1 MFYHRDHLGRVF
13 YVRNNTMQVLE
24 NPTVWRIDRP
34 ANKIQKAITQT
45 KILASQKIQWRS
57 ATHRGCLSHQD
68 TWSSQLG
75 QPGQLVQRGQRGQ
88 WKLKQ
93 KTSIGFGFGLVS
105 PLYFW
110 GPTKKCFYQNSFTK
124 YHFHFTDHPSNV
136 IYHLVLVSL
145 CCLVFCLI
153 LLGRRL
159 LHSAEEEPTGGAEAS
174 AKHPLVKVKNE
185 FWSNYYRYFGLLFG
199 KSRKSKNYWC
209 GGLHLQW

>member
-1 MFYHRDHLGRVF
+1 MLETHVCLKTKTQSRKEDHKK
-13 YVRNNTMQVLE
+13 N
-24 NPTVWRIDRP
+24 
-34 ANKIQKAITQT
+34 
-45 KILASQKIQWRS
+45 LASQKSQWQS

-68 TWSSQLG
+68 TCSSQLG
-75 QPGQLVQRGQRGQ
+75 QPGQPVHRGQRGQ

-93 KTSIGFGFGLVS
+93 KNSIGFGFGLVS

-110 GPTKKCFYQNSFTK
+110 GPTKKRLYQLVTK
-124 YHFHFTDHPSNV
+124 YHFHFAGHLSNV

-145 CCLVFCLI
+145 CCLVFCLV

-159 LHSAEEEPTGGAEAS
+159 LHGAEEEPTGGAEAS

-199 KSRKSKNYWC
+199 KGCKSKTYWWASPSIIISSQL
-209 GGLHLQW
+209 G